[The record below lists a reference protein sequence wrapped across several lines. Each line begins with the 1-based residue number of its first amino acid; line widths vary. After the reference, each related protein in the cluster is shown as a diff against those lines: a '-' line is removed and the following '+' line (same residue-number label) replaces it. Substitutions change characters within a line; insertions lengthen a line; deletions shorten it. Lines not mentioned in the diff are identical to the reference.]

1 MAWAAL
7 LMPAALRAAPQVEP
21 LPEAELLEQLR
32 GLGVAVEIRPQCRA
46 PGQLAVYKIGRAH
59 V

>member
-32 GLGVAVEIRPQCRA
+32 GLGVAVEIRPQC
-46 PGQLAVYKIGRAH
+46 GEIGRAH